1 MATYTEPK
9 HIGDLLLVEVK
20 PGWTKDRGTV
30 VAGLNLILGTVLAR
44 VAGKYQPLDV
54 SGISSAKKAIGILAH
69 NIDTTNG
76 ERPAVI
82 IARGAAVFTSALTC
96 RLARTTAW
104 WANLKKDSDQT
115 GVTAPVWS
123 VNTQNDPA
131 SQPKAATDGHQF
143 AKPIINYKYG
153 KRLAYND
160 NTHHP
165 LDRR

>member
-82 IARGAAVFTSALTC
+82 IARGAAVFTSALTWPTGITE
-96 RLARTTAW
+96 AQKSTA
-104 WANLKKDSDQT
+104 LT
-115 GVTAPVWS
+115 ELETLG
-123 VNTQNDPA
+123 
-131 SQPKAATDGHQF
+131 
-143 AKPIINYKYG
+143 IIT
-153 KRLAYND
+153 REAI
-160 NTHHP
+160 
-165 LDRR
+165 